1 MPGDAVASIV
11 CVVVNWN
18 GWQDTLACLEAL
30 AGQDYARLGVV
41 VVENGSTDD
50 SAARIRAAFPAVTL
64 VETGKNLGFAAGCN
78 VGIRAAYAQGA
89 EYIWVLNNDT
99 VAPPD
104 TASKLAA
111 VARANPRAGIV
122 GSVLYYAHDPVQVQA
137 WGGGSVNLWTGFVS
151 HFTAPA
157 PFGGATTFFTGA
169 SVMLPRRVCEE
180 VGILSEA
187 FFMYSDDADLSLR
200 IHKAGYELVM
210 AEETAIL
217 HKEGASSPKRS
228 PLIDAYTTISTLRLL
243 ERHAPMPVVSMA
255 IYLALRVCNR
265 LVQGRWT
272 NVAAVG
278 GAVGRFRR
286 ERGRVFSESL

>member
-1 MPGDAVASIV
+1 MPGDGVASIV

-50 SAARIRAAFPAVTL
+50 SAARIRAAYPAATL
-64 VETGKNLGFAAGCN
+64 VETRKNLGFAAGCN
-78 VGIRAAYAQGA
+78 VGIRTAYAQGA

-111 VARANPRAGIV
+111 VARATPRAGII
-122 GSVLYYAHDPVQVQA
+122 GSVLYYAHDPAQVQA
-137 WGGGSVNLWTGFVS
+137 WGGGKVNLWTGFVS
-151 HFTAPA
+151 HVTAPA
-157 PFGGATTFFTGA
+157 SFAGATTFFTGA

-187 FFMYSDDADLSLR
+187 YFMYSDDADLSLR
-200 IHKAGYELVM
+200 IHKTGYPLVM

-228 PLIDAYTTISTLRLL
+228 PLIDEYTTISTLRLL

-255 IYLALRVCNR
+255 IYLALRVGNR
-265 LVQGRWT
+265 ALQGRWA

-278 GAVGRFRR
+278 RAVGRFRN